1 MEMSLS
7 SGGKPD
13 VAGTSATRRFD
24 PMKILVVDDHAVVRE
39 GIRRLLGSIA
49 GAEIH
54 EAATSHEALALSRS
68 VNPDVIVL
76 DINLNGSSGL
86 ELLRRFKAENVT
98 ARIVMFTMHAEPSY
112 AMRALK
118 AGASGYVSKSA
129 EVGELVIAVK
139 KIASGDRYLDRSMAS
154 ELVFSSTLSDDPMH
168 KLSNREVEILRLLGE
183 GKSLAEIAG
192 TFGIAYK
199 TVANSCSRLKEKLG
213 VERTADLIRLSVE
226 RRIR

>member
-1 MEMSLS
+1 
-7 SGGKPD
+7 
-13 VAGTSATRRFD
+13 
-24 PMKILVVDDHAVVRE
+24 MKILVVDDHAVVRE
-39 GIRRLLGSIA
+39 GIRRLLATIS

-54 EAATSHEALALSRS
+54 EAATAQDALALSRS
-68 VNPDVIVL
+68 VLPDVIVL
-76 DINLNGSSGL
+76 DINLDGSSGL
-86 ELLRRFKAENVT
+86 ELLRRLKADNV
-98 ARIVMFTMHAEPSY
+98 ASRIVMFTMHSEPSY

-118 AGASGYVSKSA
+118 AGAAGYVSKSA
-129 EVGELVIAVK
+129 EAGELVTAVK
-139 KIASGDRYLDRSMAS
+139 KIASGDRYLDRTMAS
-154 ELVFSSTLSDDPMH
+154 ELVFSAAFTEDPLH

-183 GKSLAEIAG
+183 GKSLAEIAS

>member
-1 MEMSLS
+1 
-7 SGGKPD
+7 
-13 VAGTSATRRFD
+13 
-24 PMKILVVDDHAVVRE
+24 MKILVVDDHAVVRE
-39 GIRRLLGSIA
+39 GIRRLLATIS

-54 EAATSHEALALSRS
+54 EAANAQDAMNLSRTVS
-68 VNPDVIVL
+68 PDVVVL
-76 DINLNGSSGL
+76 DINLDGSSGL
-86 ELLRRFKAENVT
+86 ELLRRLKAENVA
-98 ARIVMFTMHAEPSY
+98 ARIVMFTMHSEPSY

-118 AGASGYVSKSA
+118 AGAAGYVSKSA
-129 EVGELVIAVK
+129 EAGELVTAVK
-139 KIASGDRYLDRSMAS
+139 TIASGDRYLDRSMAS
-154 ELVFSSTLSDDPMH
+154 ELVFSSAFTEDPLH

-183 GKSLAEIAG
+183 GKSLAEIAA

>member
-1 MEMSLS
+1 
-7 SGGKPD
+7 
-13 VAGTSATRRFD
+13 
-24 PMKILVVDDHAVVRE
+24 MKILVVDDHAVVRE
-39 GIRRLLGSIA
+39 GIRRLLSTIS

-54 EAATSHEALALSRS
+54 EAATAQDAMNLSRAI
-68 VNPDVIVL
+68 NPDVVVL
-76 DINLNGSSGL
+76 DINLDGSSGL
-86 ELLRRFKAENVT
+86 ELLRRLKAENV
-98 ARIVMFTMHAEPSY
+98 ASRIVMFTMHSEPSY

-118 AGASGYVSKSA
+118 AGAAGYVSKSA
-129 EVGELVIAVK
+129 EAGELVTAVR

-154 ELVFSSTLSDDPMH
+154 ELVFSSAFTEDPLD

-183 GKSLAEIAG
+183 GKSLAEIAA

-226 RRIR
+226 RRIK

>member
-1 MEMSLS
+1 
-7 SGGKPD
+7 
-13 VAGTSATRRFD
+13 
-24 PMKILVVDDHAVVRE
+24 MKILVVDDHAVVRE
-39 GIRRLLGSIA
+39 GIRRLLATIS

-54 EAATSHEALALSRS
+54 EAANAQDALALSRS
-68 VNPDVIVL
+68 VSPDVIVL
-76 DINLNGSSGL
+76 DINLDGSSGL
-86 ELLRRFKAENVT
+86 ELLRRLKADNV
-98 ARIVMFTMHAEPSY
+98 ASRIVMFTMHSEPSY

-118 AGASGYVSKSA
+118 AGAAGYVSKSA
-129 EVGELVIAVK
+129 EAGELVTAVK

-154 ELVFSSTLSDDPMH
+154 ELVFSAAFTEDPLH

-183 GKSLAEIAG
+183 GKSLAEIAS

>member
-1 MEMSLS
+1 
-7 SGGKPD
+7 
-13 VAGTSATRRFD
+13 
-24 PMKILVVDDHAVVRE
+24 MKILVVDDHAVVRE
-39 GIRRLLGSIA
+39 GIRRLLATIA

-54 EAATSHEALALSRS
+54 EAATAQDALALSRS
-68 VNPDVIVL
+68 VSPDVIVL
-76 DINLNGSSGL
+76 DINLDGSSGL
-86 ELLRRFKAENVT
+86 ELLRRLKADNVA
-98 ARIVMFTMHAEPSY
+98 ARIVMFTMHSEPSY

-118 AGASGYVSKSA
+118 AGAAGYVSKSA
-129 EVGELVIAVK
+129 EAGELVTAVK
-139 KIASGDRYLDRSMAS
+139 KIASGDRYLDRTMAS
-154 ELVFSSTLSDDPMH
+154 ELVFSAAFTEDPLH

-183 GKSLAEIAG
+183 GKSLAEIAS

>member
-1 MEMSLS
+1 
-7 SGGKPD
+7 
-13 VAGTSATRRFD
+13 
-24 PMKILVVDDHAVVRE
+24 MKILVVDDHAIVRE
-39 GIRRLLGSIA
+39 GVRRLLATIS

-54 EAATSHEALALSRS
+54 EAATAQDAMTLSRS
-68 VNPDVIVL
+68 VNPDVTVL
-76 DINLNGSSGL
+76 DINLEGSSGL
-86 ELLRRFKAENVT
+86 ELLRRLKAENSTSRV
-98 ARIVMFTMHAEPSY
+98 VMFTMHSEPSY

-118 AGASGYVSKSA
+118 AGAAGYVTKSA
-129 EVGELVIAVK
+129 EAGELVTAVK

-154 ELVFSSTLSDDPMH
+154 ELVFSSSFSEDPLQ

-183 GKSLAEIAG
+183 GKSLAEIAS

-226 RRIR
+226 RRIQ

>member
-1 MEMSLS
+1 
-7 SGGKPD
+7 
-13 VAGTSATRRFD
+13 
-24 PMKILVVDDHAVVRE
+24 MKILVVDDHAVVRE
-39 GIRRLLGSIA
+39 GIRRLLATIA

-54 EAATSHEALALSRS
+54 EAANAQDALTLSRA
-68 VNPDVIVL
+68 VTPDVIVL
-76 DINLNGSSGL
+76 DINLDGSSGL
-86 ELLRRFKAENVT
+86 ELLRRLKADNV
-98 ARIVMFTMHAEPSY
+98 ASRIVMFTMHSEPSY

-118 AGASGYVSKSA
+118 AGAAGYVSKSA
-129 EVGELVIAVK
+129 EAGELVTAVK

-154 ELVFSSTLSDDPMH
+154 ELVFSAAFTEDPLH

-183 GKSLAEIAG
+183 GKSLAEIAA

>member
-1 MEMSLS
+1 
-7 SGGKPD
+7 
-13 VAGTSATRRFD
+13 
-24 PMKILVVDDHAVVRE
+24 MKILVVDDHAVVRE
-39 GIRRLLGSIA
+39 GIRRLLATIS

-54 EAATSHEALALSRS
+54 EAANAHDALSLSRS
-68 VNPDVIVL
+68 VAPDVIVL
-76 DINLNGSSGL
+76 DINLDGSSGL
-86 ELLRRFKAENVT
+86 ELLRRLKADNL
-98 ARIVMFTMHAEPSY
+98 ASRIVMFTMHSEPSY

-118 AGASGYVSKSA
+118 SGAAGYVSKSA
-129 EVGELVIAVK
+129 DAGELVTAVR

-154 ELVFSSTLSDDPMH
+154 DLVFSAAFTDDPLH

-183 GKSLAEIAG
+183 GKSLAEIAA

>member
-1 MEMSLS
+1 
-7 SGGKPD
+7 
-13 VAGTSATRRFD
+13 
-24 PMKILVVDDHAVVRE
+24 MKILVVDDHAVVRE
-39 GIRRLLGSIA
+39 GVRRLLSTIP

-54 EAATSHEALALSRS
+54 EAADSHEAVSQARAQS
-68 VNPDVIVL
+68 PDVIVL
-76 DINLNGSSGL
+76 DINLDGSSGL
-86 ELLRRFKAENVT
+86 ELLRRLKVEDAKS
-98 ARIVMFTMHAEPSY
+98 RIVMFTMHSEPTY

-129 EVGELVIAVK
+129 DAGELVTAVK
-139 KIASGDRYLDRSMAS
+139 KIAIGDRYLDRSMAS
-154 ELVFSSTLSDDPMH
+154 ELVFSSAASDDPLH

-183 GKSLAEIAG
+183 GKSLAEIAA

-226 RRIR
+226 RRLK

>member
-1 MEMSLS
+1 
-7 SGGKPD
+7 
-13 VAGTSATRRFD
+13 
-24 PMKILVVDDHAVVRE
+24 MKILVVDDHAVVRE
-39 GIRRLLGSIA
+39 GIRRLLSTIS

-54 EAATSHEALALSRS
+54 EAATAQDAMNLSRAI
-68 VNPDVIVL
+68 NPDVVVL
-76 DINLNGSSGL
+76 DINLDGSSGL
-86 ELLRRFKAENVT
+86 ELLRRLKAENV
-98 ARIVMFTMHAEPSY
+98 ASRIVMFTMHSEPSY

-118 AGASGYVSKSA
+118 AGAAGYVSKSA
-129 EVGELVIAVK
+129 EAGELVTAVR

-154 ELVFSSTLSDDPMH
+154 ELVFSSAFTEDPLH

-183 GKSLAEIAG
+183 GKSLAEIAA

-226 RRIR
+226 RRIK